1 MGILEKVLPII
12 TGNNIYFS
20 SLLHISMSALIT
32 LDVRQL
38 LPGRICCPGSL
49 GCVSPRDDQ
58 NPTGSRNRG
67 ASADQ
72 RHEEQFLGKKNQEK
86 AVLSPQALSG
96 CKNLTGIFEP
106 AFICNFK
113 DFFLV
118 SLKLSAVFV
127 LTLGC
132 I

>member
-49 GCVSPRDDQ
+49 GYVSPRDDQ
-58 NPTGSRNRG
+58 NPTETEEPVLIKGTRNN
-67 ASADQ
+67 SW
-72 RHEEQFLGKKNQEK
+72 GKKTRRRQCFPPRLCL
-86 AVLSPQALSG
+86 AVKISLEYLNLLLFVILRIFFWSP
-96 CKNLTGIFEP
+96 
-106 AFICNFK
+106 
-113 DFFLV
+113 
-118 SLKLSAVFV
+118 
-127 LTLGC
+127 
-132 I
+132 